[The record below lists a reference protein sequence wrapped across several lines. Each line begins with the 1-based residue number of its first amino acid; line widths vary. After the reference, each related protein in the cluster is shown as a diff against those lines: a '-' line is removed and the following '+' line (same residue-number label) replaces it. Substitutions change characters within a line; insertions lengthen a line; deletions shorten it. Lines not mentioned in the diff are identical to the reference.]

1 MDDLLSTALV
11 TGPDM
16 SDVQVE
22 IIKVLRSQ
30 PAEGEFEEKSR
41 RLKRLL
47 PLLTNID
54 LSGPFGSKALI
65 AACYTGDAECAT
77 VLIIAGCDPI
87 AASDVVMPDDSGEMG
102 ATPLIAAA
110 ARGNIG
116 CIRACLQ
123 AGADPTVKTKALGSK
138 WKNVGTEC
146 PTKGVEV
153 FNELLKEA
161 LRTKSTFSSFEVASF
176 GLQELEVDSFIRV
189 DSAPPPPPPIVVAV
203 AAAAAAAVVAV
214 VAPQPPSST
223 TAAAAS
229 SRPCSPQPPVPS
241 TAATDLAAHGAG
253 ASAVKGFQD
262 AADPRWSKSAIA
274 AAAETAPAAIT
285 EAAPVPQQQPP
296 LPLPLPLPLPP
307 PQAKQS
313 QAQRVAAGGRQ
324 RALTIDER
332 KAIQTMSENERKA
345 FWAMS
350 DEERKVFLALSDEER
365 KAFLARSDEDS
376 QQKQRAPP
384 EYFVQAASAGRTALD
399 GALISGVPEAIR
411 IMREVSHTNA
421 AMMARRTSAYTK
433 AHLGVERVNRQA
445 IAVHVIDY
453 TDAFVDTRFIIET
466 EDNYRGERKCYYAT
480 RSLKDFQRLHEEMVH
495 DYAGLPKGALQNTAP
510 QCANKRSD
518 QAKRERMRKLEEY
531 LRLVLAHVESSVG
544 GGHRI
549 FRKDPKRPQPW
560 ERSPAELPY
569 ELVMF
574 LGLEDTGFPESC
586 RPAVQQLR
594 RAASGQGAA
603 AGALPAG
610 GIVTAGSRPG
620 SRNALP
626 PNGNKNVACPMQ

>member
-1 MDDLLSTALV
+1 
-11 TGPDM
+11 M
-16 SDVQVE
+16 SDVQME

-47 PLLTNID
+47 PLLTNIE

-161 LRTKSTFSSFEVASF
+161 LRTKSTFSSFE
-176 GLQELEVDSFIRV
+176 
-189 DSAPPPPPPIVVAV
+189 
-203 AAAAAAAVVAV
+203 
-214 VAPQPPSST
+214 
-223 TAAAAS
+223 
-229 SRPCSPQPPVPS
+229 
-241 TAATDLAAHGAG
+241 
-253 ASAVKGFQD
+253 
-262 AADPRWSKSAIA
+262 
-274 AAAETAPAAIT
+274 
-285 EAAPVPQQQPP
+285 
-296 LPLPLPLPLPP
+296 
-307 PQAKQS
+307 AKQS

-620 SRNALP
+620 SRNAVP

>member
-1 MDDLLSTALV
+1 MDDLVSTALY

-16 SDVQVE
+16 SDVQAE
-22 IIKVLRSQ
+22 IMKVLRSQ

-47 PLLTNID
+47 PLLTNMD

-123 AGADPTVKTKALGSK
+123 AGADPTKKTKALGSK
-138 WKNVGTEC
+138 WKRVGTEC

-161 LRTKSTFSSFEVASF
+161 LRTKLKFSSFEVASF
-176 GLQELEVDSFIRV
+176 RLQELEVDSFIKV
-189 DSAPPPPPPIVVAV
+189 ESTPPPPLPAVVAV
-203 AAAAAAAVVAV
+203 AAAAAAAAAAVVAV

-223 TAAAAS
+223 AAPAS
-229 SRPCSPQPPVPS
+229 SRPCSPPPPVSS
-241 TAATDLAAHGAG
+241 TAATELAAHEAG
-253 ASAVKGFQD
+253 ASAVEDFQD
-262 AADPRWSKSAIA
+262 AADLRWPMSARA
-274 AAAETAPAAIT
+274 AAAETAPAAT
-285 EAAPVPQQQPP
+285 TAAAPFPQQPP
-296 LPLPLPLPLPP
+296 PLPLPLPP
-307 PQAKQS
+307 PQATQS
-313 QAQRVAAGGRQ
+313 LAQRMAAGGRQ
-324 RALTIDER
+324 RAQTIDER
-332 KAIQTMSENERKA
+332 KAIRTMSENERNA
-345 FWAMS
+345 FWAKS
-350 DEERKVFLALSDEER
+350 DEERKAFLAMSDEER
-365 KAFLARSDEDS
+365 KAFLARSDEES
-376 QQKQRAPP
+376 MQKQRVPSV
-384 EYFVQAASAGRTALD
+384 YFVQAASAGRTALD

-510 QCANKRSD
+510 KCANKRSD

-610 GIVTAGSRPG
+610 GIATAGGRPG
-620 SRNALP
+620 SRNVVP
-626 PNGNKNVACPMQ
+626 PNGGHNNAACPMQ